1 MENKTLVM
9 KGITKSFPGVLA
21 LHDVDF
27 EVKPGEVVGLMGKT
41 ARGNQPL

>member
-27 EVKPGEVVGLMGKT
+27 EVKPGEVVGLMGENGAGKST
-41 ARGNQPL
+41 L